1 MRESKKKDEKKQPP
15 PHIHS
20 VWTLVVRLCVE
31 SEGFLG
37 GKRKRRRK
45 KKEKKKNVSE
55 GVSIRAVKTKKNDEK
70 KKEEGGRLLVGFNRK
85 KRKKNSAD
93 AAYSSGLARLR
104 AVTQPLTPS
113 CAAARATS
121 FTTRGEGMRE
131 GKYEE

>member
-85 KRKKNSAD
+85 KRKKIAQT
-93 AAYSSGLARLR
+93 LR
-104 AVTQPLTPS
+104 T
-113 CAAARATS
+113 AAAWRDSAPLHS
-121 FTTRGEGMRE
+121 HSPHPAQPPGRLLSRRVEKE
-131 GKYEE
+131 